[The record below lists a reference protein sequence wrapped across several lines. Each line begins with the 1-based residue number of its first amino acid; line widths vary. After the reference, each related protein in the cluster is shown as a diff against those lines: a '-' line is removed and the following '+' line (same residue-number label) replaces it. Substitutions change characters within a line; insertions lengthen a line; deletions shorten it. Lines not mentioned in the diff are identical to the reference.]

1 MYATERQQRIAG
13 IVTDEGRASVTALS
27 ALFGV
32 AQETIRR
39 DLDQLQADG
48 VLLRV
53 HGGAV
58 PAGRTSAAEPS
69 LAAREATATEAKEHI
84 AAAAL
89 DLIPRGLGGAVHI
102 DAGSTAAR
110 VARLLAA
117 REDGNA
123 SLTLITNS
131 VITAST
137 LSHLTTPAVRVIGGR
152 LRAVTGALVGAG
164 AIDQIAGL
172 RPDVAII
179 GTNAVNARFGL
190 STPDEAEAEVKRA
203 AVASA
208 RRVIVVADASKLGEE
223 SLVRFG
229 GLDDIDALVTDGEP
243 DADLSEAL
251 LVADVDLVRA

>member
-13 IVTDEGRASVTALS
+13 IVIDEGRVSVTGLS

-58 PAGRTSAAEPS
+58 PASRTSSAEQS
-69 LAAREATATEAKEHI
+69 LAAREATATEAKERI
-84 AAAAL
+84 AAAAI

-102 DAGSTAAR
+102 DAGTTAAR
-110 VARLLAA
+110 AARLLAV

-131 VITAST
+131 ITTAAA
-137 LSHLTTPAVRVIGGR
+137 LSHLSAPAVRVIGGR
-152 LRAVTGALVGAG
+152 LRALTAAAVGAG
-164 AIDQIAGL
+164 AIEQITGL

-179 GTNAVNARFGL
+179 GTNAVHADFGL

-203 AVASA
+203 AVSSA
-208 RRVIVVADASKLGEE
+208 RLVIVVADASKLGEE
-223 SLVRFG
+223 SLVRFCS
-229 GLDDIDALVTDGEP
+229 LEDIDALVTDGEP
-243 DADLSEAL
+243 DPELRDAL
-251 LVADVDLVRA
+251 RAADVDLVRA

>member
-13 IVTDEGRASVTALS
+13 IVTDEGRASVTTLS

-69 LAAREATATEAKEHI
+69 LAAREATATEAKERI
-84 AAAAL
+84 AAAAV

-131 VITAST
+131 VITASM
-137 LSHLTTPAVRVIGGR
+137 
-152 LRAVTGALVGAG
+152 
-164 AIDQIAGL
+164 
-172 RPDVAII
+172 
-179 GTNAVNARFGL
+179 
-190 STPDEAEAEVKRA
+190 
-203 AVASA
+203 
-208 RRVIVVADASKLGEE
+208 
-223 SLVRFG
+223 
-229 GLDDIDALVTDGEP
+229 
-243 DADLSEAL
+243 
-251 LVADVDLVRA
+251 

>member
-1 MYATERQQRIAG
+1 MYATERQHRIAG

-27 ALFGV
+27 GLFGV

-48 VLLRV
+48 VPLRV

-69 LAAREATATEAKEHI
+69 LAAREATATEAKERI
-84 AAAAL
+84 AAATI

-152 LRAVTGALVGAG
+152 LRALTGALVGAG

-179 GTNAVNARFGL
+179 GTNAVHAQFGL

-251 LVADVDLVRA
+251 RVADVDLVRA